1 MRQHFYNLW
10 SQHVRK
16 KVIGERKRRIKV
28 NPQEVDGQWLTFPFP
43 FVHHQPHLPISNP
56 YEMRRRRPPTNKDKI
71 DKGRDSK

>member
-43 FVHHQPHLPISNP
+43 YSLLPPSHTCSIKSW
-56 YEMRRRRPPTNKDKI
+56 DKAI
-71 DKGRDSK
+71 KGKRE